1 MGNYFCHVSG
11 SGLIVGVILLN
22 CNLTS
27 NYLTLIPEKAE
38 ALLPSDYCPISLI
51 HNFAKF
57 FDETGGVAP
66 YRLFFFAFLLMKNS
80 KEHQK
85 GRQSANK
92 TEQKKPLI

>member
-1 MGNYFCHVSG
+1 MGVYRQIWEIIFATCRDQG
-11 SGLIVGVILLN
+11 WIVGVILLN

-57 FDETGGVAP
+57 FDETGGVVP
-66 YRLFFFAFLLMKNS
+66 YRLFFAFY
-80 KEHQK
+80 
-85 GRQSANK
+85 
-92 TEQKKPLI
+92 

>member
-57 FDETGGVAP
+57 FDETGGVVP
-66 YRLFFFAFLLMKNS
+66 YRLFFAFY
-80 KEHQK
+80 
-85 GRQSANK
+85 
-92 TEQKKPLI
+92 